1 MPRTT
6 KAQLEQQVA
15 DLQGENADLKQQ
27 VKDLQD
33 ESEECAQHVVELKQ
47 KNDDLKKRVRRG
59 CDRSRSPRRP
69 ATTVEANQAMTSRA
83 LHQVSRWGESIVV
96 KEQRDEIQR
105 LHAAMAEKDA
115 QIASLRRGEG
125 PLGEVL
131 AHNDALNVAKYNFQR
146 SPEYAASVAAGF
158 AEETMSVNEGFEK
171 LIKRIDTMNQFVH
184 YGSHR

>member
-1 MPRTT
+1 MPRIT

-27 VKDLQD
+27 VQD
-33 ESEECAQHVVELKQ
+33 WQEDSENCAQQVVDLKQ
-47 KNDDLKKRVRRG
+47 KNEDLKNRVRRG

-171 LIKRIDTMNQFVH
+171 VMKIFTDGYSFIQR
-184 YGSHR
+184 GSHR

>member
-1 MPRTT
+1 MPTFT
-6 KAQLEQQVA
+6 KAQLAQQVA
-15 DLQGENADLKQQ
+15 DLKGENADLKQQ
-27 VKDLQD
+27 VRDLHE
-33 ESEECAQHVVELKQ
+33 ESEERAKHVVELKQ
-47 KNDDLKKRVRRG
+47 ENEDLKKRVRRG

-69 ATTVEANQAMTSRA
+69 TTGAEASQAMTSMA
-83 LHQVSRWGESIVV
+83 LHQVSLWQGSTLV

-131 AHNDALNVAKYNFQR
+131 AHNDALNVARYNFQR

-158 AEETMSVNEGFEK
+158 AKETMSVGEGFEK
-171 LIKRIDTMNQFVH
+171 VMKIFTDGYSFIQR
-184 YGSHR
+184 GSHR

>member
-1 MPRTT
+1 MPRIT

-15 DLQGENADLKQQ
+15 DLQGENVDLKQQ
-27 VKDLQD
+27 VKDLQE
-33 ESEECAQHVVELKQ
+33 ESENFAQQVVDLKQ
-47 KNDDLKKRVRRG
+47 KNEDLKNRVRRG

-69 ATTVEANQAMTSRA
+69 ATGAEASQAMTSRA
-83 LHQVSRWGESIVV
+83 LHQVSRWQESAVV

-131 AHNDALNVAKYNFQR
+131 AHNDALCVVRYNFQR
-146 SPEYAASVAAGF
+146 DPEYAASVAAGF
-158 AEETMSVNEGFEK
+158 AKETMTVGEGIEK
-171 LIKRIDTMNQFVH
+171 AMKIFTEGYSFLQR
-184 YGSHR
+184 GSHR

>member
-1 MPRTT
+1 MPRIT

-15 DLQGENADLKQQ
+15 DLQGENAELKQQ
-27 VKDLQD
+27 VQD
-33 ESEECAQHVVELKQ
+33 WQEDSENCAQQVVDLKQ
-47 KNDDLKKRVRRG
+47 KNEDLKKRVRRG

-69 ATTVEANQAMTSRA
+69 ATTVEANQALTSRA
-83 LHQVSRWGESIVV
+83 LHQVSRWGESAIV

-131 AHNDALNVAKYNFQR
+131 AHNDALRVVKYNFNR
-146 SPEYAASVAAGF
+146 SPPFAASLAATF
-158 AEETMSVNEGFEK
+158 AKETMSVNEGFEQV
-171 LIKRIDTMNQFVH
+171 IKCIDTMTNFVY

>member
-1 MPRTT
+1 MT
-6 KAQLEQQVA
+6 

-27 VKDLQD
+27 VKDLRE

-47 KNDDLKKRVRRG
+47 KNEDLKNRVRRG

-69 ATTVEANQAMTSRA
+69 ATTVEANQALTSRA
-83 LHQVSRWGESIVV
+83 LHQVSLWGESAIV

-131 AHNDALNVAKYNFQR
+131 AHNDAHLAVRYNFQR
-146 SPEYAASVAAGF
+146 SPEYAASIAEGF
-158 AEETMSVNEGFEK
+158 ARETMTVGEGFAK
-171 LIKRIDTMNQFVH
+171 VMKIFADGHTFIQR
-184 YGSHR
+184 GSHP

>member
-171 LIKRIDTMNQFVH
+171 VMKIFTDGYSFIQR
-184 YGSHR
+184 GSHR